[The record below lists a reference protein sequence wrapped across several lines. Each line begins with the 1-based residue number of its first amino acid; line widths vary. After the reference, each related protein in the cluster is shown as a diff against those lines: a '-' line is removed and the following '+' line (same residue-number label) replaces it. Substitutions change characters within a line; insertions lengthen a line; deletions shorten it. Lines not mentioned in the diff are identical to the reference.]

1 MSTIYIETTIVGYL
15 TARSA
20 NDVIFLARRE
30 LTRRWWDVRR
40 TEYDLYISQFV
51 LDEASAGDAT
61 AAAERL
67 ALLDGLQVLDSGHP
81 DVDRL
86 ADLLID
92 RHLLP
97 ANARTDAQHVA
108 VATVF
113 GVEYLLTWN
122 CKHIANANRL
132 PLIYTTLR
140 GEGFDP
146 PLIVTPQ
153 EFSDDDQTNL

>member
-20 NDVIFLARRE
+20 DDVVFLARQE
-30 LTRRWWDVRR
+30 LTRRWWNRRR
-40 TEYDLYISQFV
+40 TTYDLYVSQFV

-61 AAAERL
+61 AAAERMAML
-67 ALLDGLQVLDSGHP
+67 AGLQVLDAGHP

-97 ANARTDAQHVA
+97 SRARTDAQHVA

-113 GVEYLLTWN
+113 EVDYLLTWN
-122 CKHIANANRL
+122 CKHIANADRL
-132 PLIYTTLR
+132 PLIYSTLR

-146 PLIVTPQ
+146 PLIVTPE
-153 EFSDDDQTNL
+153 EFSSDD